1 MAERETPKRSI
12 RIIVRPAA
20 KKLKI
25 ILILLVLIGTVALAA
40 LITVRVRIERETQAK
55 LDQAAVLEQENAD
68 LAEKTGQLGTSDSI
82 RDIAKE
88 ELGLVDPDTVLID
101 PNS

>member
-12 RIIVRPAA
+12 RVIVRPAA

-25 ILILLVLIGTVALAA
+25 ALALLILISAAALAA
-40 LITVRVRIERETQAK
+40 LVVVRIQIERETQAK
-55 LDQAAVLEQENAD
+55 LDQAAILEQENAD
-68 LAEKTGQLGTSDSI
+68 LEEKTGQLGTSDSI